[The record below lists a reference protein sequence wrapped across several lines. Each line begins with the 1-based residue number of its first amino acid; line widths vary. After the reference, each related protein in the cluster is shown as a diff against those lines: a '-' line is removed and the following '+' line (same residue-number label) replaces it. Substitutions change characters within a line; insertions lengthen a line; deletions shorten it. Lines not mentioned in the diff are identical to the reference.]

1 MQLKLSFVVGLI
13 ASSLALAAPVAE
25 ERGINIELSKR
36 ANFTVP
42 GTSEVNFAKVTA
54 HLDRLRAKYAKNLE
68 NYERNT
74 GARHQKKRDL
84 PEHLQKRATGSV
96 ALTDQEDELLWTGKI
111 AYGTPAQAFSID
123 FDTGSSDTLVNAGA
137 YKPGSSSTSVRTSKT
152 FSTAYGDGTKASG
165 TVYTDTLTIGGLTAT
180 KVAIGLS
187 TTTFIDESEG
197 SVGISGMAFPS
208 LATFGTAY
216 PPYFYSLKNQGKLT
230 SGVFQFN
237 LATTGASLYL
247 GGTDSSKYTG
257 GFTWSSVDSSQGFW
271 LTSAS
276 VNGLSI
282 DSIVDTGTT
291 LVVAP
296 TSEARSLFTKLG
308 VQTFTQSGV
317 LYGAYNCRSPP
328 TVTFN
333 YGGKAISL
341 SSTSLTFGT
350 TTSGLCVLSIVG
362 ESIGIDAWITGDS
375 FLINTV
381 AAFDT
386 DNNRVGFAT
395 KA

>member
-13 ASSLALAAPVAE
+13 ASSLALADPVA

-36 ANFTVP
+36 ANLTVP
-42 GTSEVNFAKVTA
+42 GTSEVDFAKVNA
-54 HLDRLRAKYAKNLE
+54 QLDRLRAKYAQNLE
-68 NYERNT
+68 NYRRNT
-74 GARHQKKRDL
+74 GTSHQKKRDL
-84 PEHLQKRATGSV
+84 PEHLQKRATGSL
-96 ALTDQEDELLWTGKI
+96 ALTDQDGLLWTGKI
-111 AYGTPAQAFSID
+111 AYGTPAQEFSID

-137 YKPGSSSTSVRTSKT
+137 YKPASSSTSVRTSKT
-152 FSTAYGDGTKASG
+152 FSIEYFDSTKALG

-180 KVAIGLS
+180 KVAIGLA
-187 TTTFIDESEG
+187 TTTFIDKSER
-197 SVGISGMAFPS
+197 SVGISGMGFPS
-208 LATFGTAY
+208 LAAFGTAY
-216 PPYFYSLKNQGKLT
+216 PPYFYSLKNQGKLS
-230 SGVFQFN
+230 SGVFQFS
-237 LATTGASLYL
+237 LATTGASLFL

-257 GFTWSSVDSSQGFW
+257 GFTWSSVDSSHGFW

-282 DSIVDTGTT
+282 HSIIDTGTS
-291 LVVAP
+291 VIIAP

-341 SSTSLTFGT
+341 SSTSLTFGI
-350 TTSGLCVLSIVG
+350 TSGLCVLSIIG
-362 ESIGIDAWITGDS
+362 DHIGIDAWITGDT

-386 DNNRVGFAT
+386 DNNRIGFAT